1 MNYNFGNEISA
12 SEAIRHMRLRLSAE
26 QVPSIDVQMNTIA
39 DTDKMIEHIRSQ
51 LYTSSHQRCRRAFSP
66 YFQFTQSASIFRG
79 FWSL

>member
-1 MNYNFGNEISA
+1 MNYNSGNEISA

-51 LYTSSHQRCRRAFSP
+51 LHTLSHQRYLINPIAV
-66 YFQFTQSASIFRG
+66 
-79 FWSL
+79 